1 MVELLDNCLHG
12 FKVKYMV
19 LDQLLADVIGPK
31 VPKKKK
37 LDTVN
42 IFINM
47 ESLYNSFRNKG
58 TEKTI
63 LKYTKEELR
72 YVYRQLIAGII
83 NVAAHYRKY
92 FAYNKVKTNIVYYY
106 NEIKDVLTK
115 YNNSFY
121 LDDYREHFFES
132 LHALDRWTVNG
143 MVKDIIP
150 LVKIICKYLENI
162 YVIGADRV
170 EASLIPFFIDM
181 EGLMP
186 SNMNIFVTKDEYD
199 FQYVNYR
206 GLIVVKYQDTP
217 ILLSKKNLMRYIKW
231 KHEINTDKMISP
243 LLMNF
248 ILSCVGDRKR
258 SIRGLKGVGYISIY
272 KELAKLY
279 DVGYILPQDDATTH
293 VRYLVEIL
301 GDQSFKMIKKQD
313 LIDKIV
319 RNYKTIAVDFQY
331 EHMEEVQKMKIKEQ
345 IIDKNDPKALMEIN
359 EKYFED
365 TPIQLFELNQFE
377 KETEE
382 DKEIRKA
389 VYGW

>member
-42 IFINM
+42 IFINL

-106 NEIKDVLTK
+106 NEIKDVPTK

-121 LDDYREHFFES
+121 LNDYREHFFES

-170 EASLIPFFIDM
+170 EASLIPFFI
-181 EGLMP
+181 
-186 SNMNIFVTKDEYD
+186 
-199 FQYVNYR
+199 
-206 GLIVVKYQDTP
+206 
-217 ILLSKKNLMRYIKW
+217 
-231 KHEINTDKMISP
+231 
-243 LLMNF
+243 
-248 ILSCVGDRKR
+248 
-258 SIRGLKGVGYISIY
+258 
-272 KELAKLY
+272 A
-279 DVGYILPQDDATTH
+279 
-293 VRYLVEIL
+293 
-301 GDQSFKMIKKQD
+301 
-313 LIDKIV
+313 
-319 RNYKTIAVDFQY
+319 
-331 EHMEEVQKMKIKEQ
+331 
-345 IIDKNDPKALMEIN
+345 
-359 EKYFED
+359 
-365 TPIQLFELNQFE
+365 
-377 KETEE
+377 
-382 DKEIRKA
+382 
-389 VYGW
+389 